1 MRHQNYQ
8 FLQLPSEIAVKI
20 REKYLLKGSFLVK
33 LQASSLM
40 SKKITK
46 IMHE

>member
-1 MRHQNYQ
+1 M
-8 FLQLPSEIAVKI
+8 PGETAVKI

-33 LQASSLM
+33 LLASSLM

-46 IMHE
+46 IMHESINLFR